1 MFITGLALT
10 LMWIGGLCSYLSNDK
25 QSLLK
30 NKLSPVIGWGVLI
43 GAIFFSSMLF
53 SQFYAPV
60 TSVIFSIGAL
70 LFNWILISLLAG
82 HWPQK
87 PIKVSVVGLVFVVLF
102 AQFGGA

>member
-1 MFITGLALT
+1 MFITGIALT

-30 NKLSPVIGWGVLI
+30 NKLAPLTGWGILI
-43 GAIFFSSMLF
+43 GTTSVSSVLF
-53 SQFYAPV
+53 SQLYAPV

-70 LFNWILISLLAG
+70 LFNWILITLLAG

-87 PIKVSVVGLVFVVLF
+87 PVNVSVVGLVFVILF
-102 AQFGGA
+102 AQFGGV

>member
-10 LMWIGGLCSYLSNDK
+10 LMWVGGICSYLSNDK

-30 NKLSPVIGWGVLI
+30 NKLSPVIGWVVLI

-70 LFNWILISLLAG
+70 LFNWILITLLAG

-87 PIKVSVVGLVFVVLF
+87 PISVSAVGLVFVVLF

>member
-1 MFITGLALT
+1 MFITVLALT

-30 NKLSPVIGWGVLI
+30 NKLSPVLGWGVLI
-43 GAIFFSSMLF
+43 TTTFFSSVLF

-70 LFNWILISLLAG
+70 LFNWILITLLAG

-87 PIKVSVVGLVFVVLF
+87 PINVIIVGLIFVIFF